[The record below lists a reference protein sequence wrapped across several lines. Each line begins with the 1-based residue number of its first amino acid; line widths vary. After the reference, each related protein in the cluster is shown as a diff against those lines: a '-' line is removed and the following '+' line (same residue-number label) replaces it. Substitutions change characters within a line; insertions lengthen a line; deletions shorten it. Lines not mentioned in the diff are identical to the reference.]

1 MSRQETHPRRIAL
14 VTDSTCDLRSQD
26 RATCVTAV
34 VPLHVTVGGADYLD
48 GVDITPEAFYGRFA
62 EAGQSAHTSQ
72 PSVGEF
78 VTVYEQLLDQYDA
91 IVSVHIAGRLS
102 GTVQS
107 AALAARHVGP
117 EWIRSVDSRQVSVGL
132 GLVVQATGDAIAA
145 GLDLDEVVA
154 VAEGAGRATRVW
166 GVTPSL
172 EVAVQGGRVSPRMA
186 QLANSIDL
194 KPIIAFD
201 EEGGAHVE
209 GARLGFHRTLR
220 TMTHRAARFASGCT
234 VKAAIAHADGRD
246 AAYYVWERQCRLL
259 GTTDIPILQAGP
271 VITTHV
277 GLGAVAVA
285 VQRTGDIPLGD
296 TPPGAAATRR
306 QS

>member
-1 MSRQETHPRRIAL
+1 MSRIAL
-14 VTDSTCDLRSQD
+14 VTDSTCELGSQE
-26 RATCVTAV
+26 RTKCEAVV
-34 VPLHVTVGGADYLD
+34 VPLHVSVGGGDYLD
-48 GVDITPEAFYGRFA
+48 GVDMEPSGFYHAFA
-62 EAGQSAHTSQ
+62 EAGQSAITSQ

-78 VTVYEQLLDQYDA
+78 VAVFEKLLMEYDG

-107 AALAARHVGP
+107 ATLAAANLEPAR
-117 EWIRSVDSRQVSVGL
+117 IRCVDSRQVSVGL
-132 GLVVQATGDAIAA
+132 GLVVQAAGEAIAA
-145 GLDLDEVVA
+145 GLDLDSVA
-154 VAEGAGRATRVW
+154 GVTEAAGRATRVW

-172 EVAVQGGRVSPRMA
+172 EVAVKGGRVSPRVA

-201 EEGGAHVE
+201 EEGGAYVE
-209 GARLGFHRTLR
+209 GARLGFYRTLR
-220 TMTHRAARFASGCT
+220 AMTHRAARFGAGHST
-234 VKAAIAHADGRD
+234 KAAIAHADGRD

-259 GTTDIPILQAGP
+259 GTTEIPILQAGP

-285 VQRTGDIPLGD
+285 VQRTDGPA
-296 TPPGAAATRR
+296 TSSAMTRR
-306 QS
+306 SP